1 MEDAIAG
8 IFVFLMF
15 GFFIAWYVM
24 VALAVQKIAK
34 QTEHRKEAWFAWL
47 PIVHEVL
54 LLRLVGKPEWWI
66 VLIYFVP
73 VANWIMRWVLQYHFL
88 EYCRKPGWWLA
99 IFILF
104 PPAYPF
110 MVWKMADDFVLEVAP
125 SQDFNAGTGQQGQES
140 YF

>member
-8 IFVFLMF
+8 FFVFLIF
-15 GFFIAWYVM
+15 AFLIAWYVM

-34 QTEHRKEAWFAWL
+34 ATEHEDDAWFAWF

-66 VLIYFVP
+66 VIIYFVP
-73 VANWIMRWVLQYHFL
+73 FANWVMRWVLQYHL
-88 EYCRKPGWWLA
+88 LQYCRKPGWWLVVW
-99 IFILF
+99 ILF

-110 MVWKMADDFVLEVAP
+110 MVWRMANDFVKDVVP
-125 SQDFNAGTGQQGQES
+125 SQDFDSGRVENTQEG